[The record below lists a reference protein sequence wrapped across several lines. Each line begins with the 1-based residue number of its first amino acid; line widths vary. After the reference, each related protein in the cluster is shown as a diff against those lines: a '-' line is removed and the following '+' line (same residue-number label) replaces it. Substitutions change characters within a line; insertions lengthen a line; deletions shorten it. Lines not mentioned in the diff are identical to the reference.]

1 MKTWTYVVGA
11 ICAVALFCAQS
22 AYGASSEMEIL
33 LKKLQEKGILTE
45 SEAQEIAAETKKAA
59 EEEKAQ
65 PQETAA
71 KTAAQAVEAKETPTE
86 TVETKKAGGAMDGLP
101 DWIKN
106 TKFSGDLRLRYEDRD
121 REDDGRGTQ
130 GRGRFRL
137 RAGLT
142 TEITDD
148 IEVGFSL
155 AGGTGDQRSANQT
168 LGGAFDRKDVWI
180 DTAYARYTP
189 TPWFSVIGGKFVN
202 PIWQP
207 SDMLFWSDLNPEG
220 AAMRLQGPV
229 ASNFALFLNSAFYV
243 VEDRNAGGT
252 GSSAS
257 FPSAPGGAPDPLMY
271 VFQPGFK
278 WDFTKD
284 TFLRFAPAYYVTS
297 NFKGELAINPTND
310 PLIPGAPANSFSGTN
325 TLTKSGKY
333 AYNYSVIDWGAE
345 LGFNKPFGVSWIPYF
360 GIMAGFSDNPSP
372 SKNNEGYLMG
382 FSVGS
387 TDVVKFGD
395 WAFEYTFRRIEKD
408 AWLDFLTDPSFY
420 KGATN
425 AMGHRLRLLLGLA
438 KNTALGLNFYD
449 TWQVRNF
456 SPVSSLAIPGS
467 TRTLSSEEYLGQ
479 VDIYFRF

>member
-1 MKTWTYVVGA
+1 
-11 ICAVALFCAQS
+11 
-22 AYGASSEMEIL
+22 
-33 LKKLQEKGILTE
+33 
-45 SEAQEIAAETKKAA
+45 
-59 EEEKAQ
+59 
-65 PQETAA
+65 
-71 KTAAQAVEAKETPTE
+71 
-86 TVETKKAGGAMDGLP
+86 
-101 DWIKN
+101 
-106 TKFSGDLRLRYEDRD
+106 
-121 REDDGRGTQ
+121 
-130 GRGRFRL
+130 
-137 RAGLT
+137 
-142 TEITDD
+142 
-148 IEVGFSL
+148 
-155 AGGTGDQRSANQT
+155 
-168 LGGAFDRKDVWI
+168 
-180 DTAYARYTP
+180 
-189 TPWFSVIGGKFVN
+189 
-202 PIWQP
+202 
-207 SDMLFWSDLNPEG
+207 MLFWSDLNPEG
-220 AAMRLQGPV
+220 AAMRLEGPV

-278 WDFTKD
+278 WDFAKD
-284 TFLRFAPAYYVTS
+284 TFLRFAPAYYVTC
-297 NFKGELAINPTND
+297 NFRGELAINPTND

-372 SKNNEGYLMG
+372 SKNNEAYLMG

-387 TDVVKFGD
+387 TNVVKFGD

-425 AMGHRLRLLLGLA
+425 AMGHRVKLLLGLA

-449 TWQVRNF
+449 TWQARNF
-456 SPVSSLAIPGS
+456 SPVSSLTIPGS